1 MFITGSH
8 ARADFAHEKY
18 NVAVGLLVQTQ
29 IRRFTEGPTTTFD
42 QADEGFFA

>member
-1 MFITGSH
+1 MFITGYP
-8 ARADFAHEKY
+8 ARADFAHEKD

>member
-29 IRRFTEGPTTTFD
+29 IRRFTEGPTTAFE
-42 QADEGFFA
+42 QADEGFSA